1 MDQVSNVQF
10 DLKTVNGILGVDESY
25 KAPEKMLSLM
35 LDDKKRPETFKKFLE
50 VSTDMSFDWFHE
62 YYQDEQAERKSQKQD
77 FTPDSIARLLNKLV
91 EEDRSA
97 GEYFEPA
104 AGTGGVLIKRWW
116 NDRLE
121 DPVHLAHV
129 KQSVLDKNKGISI
142 FTYDPRN
149 YWYQVE
155 EMSDRAIPFLIFNM
169 AIRGM
174 NGVII
179 QCNSLS
185 RETKEVYFIRNNTS
199 DFLAFSEV
207 IKMPHIKKVEEF
219 YHIREWVK
227 EFK

>member
-1 MDQVSNVQF
+1 MIFNVS
-10 DLKTVNGILGVDESY
+10 TVNKILGIDESY
-25 KAPEKMLSLM
+25 KAPERMLNLI
-35 LDDKKRPETFKKFLE
+35 LDDEKRPEIFKKFLD

-77 FTPDSIARLLNKLV
+77 FTPDSIAQLLNDLV
-91 EEDRSA
+91 EKDRSA

-116 NDRLE
+116 NDRLK

-129 KQSVLDKNKGISI
+129 KKSVLNKNEGISI

-155 EMSDRAIPFLIFNM
+155 EMSDRALPFLIFNM
-169 AIRGM
+169 SIRGM
-174 NGVII
+174 NGAIV
-179 QCNSLS
+179 QCDSLS
-185 RETKEVYFIRNNTS
+185 RKTKEVYFIRNNTS
-199 DFLAFSEV
+199 DFLAFSDV
-207 IKMPHIKKVEEF
+207 IKMPHTKEVEEF
-219 YHIREWVK
+219 YHIKEWVK

>member
-1 MDQVSNVQF
+1 MIFNIS
-10 DLKTVNGILGVDESY
+10 TVNKILGIDESY
-25 KAPEKMLSLM
+25 KAPEKMLNLM
-35 LDDKKRPETFKKFLE
+35 LDDKKRPETFKKFLN

-77 FTPDSIARLLNKLV
+77 FTPDSIAQLLNDLV
-91 EEDRSA
+91 EKDRSA

-116 NDRLE
+116 NDRLK

-129 KQSVLDKNKGISI
+129 KKSVLDKNKGISI

-155 EMSDRAIPFLIFNM
+155 EMSDRALPFLIFNM
-169 AIRGM
+169 SIRGM
-174 NGVII
+174 NGAIV
-179 QCNSLS
+179 QCDSLS
-185 RETKEVYFIRNNTS
+185 RKTKEVYFIRNNTS
-199 DFLAFSEV
+199 DFLAFSDV
-207 IKMPHIKKVEEF
+207 IKMPRTKEVEDF
-219 YHIREWVK
+219 YHIKEWVK

>member
-1 MDQVSNVQF
+1 MQF

-77 FTPDSIARLLNKLV
+77 FTPDSIAQLLNKLI

-116 NDRLE
+116 NDRIE
-121 DPVHLAHV
+121 DPVHLVHI
-129 KQSVLDKNKGISI
+129 KQSVLDKNKGISL

-155 EMSDRAIPFLIFNM
+155 EMSDRAVPFLIFNM

-174 NGVII
+174 NGVIV
-179 QCNSLS
+179 QCDSLT
-185 RETKEVYFIRNNTS
+185 REAKDAYFIRNNS
-199 DFLAFSEV
+199 ADFLKFSEI
-207 IKMPHIKKVEEF
+207 IKLPHSKEVEHEL
-219 YHIREWVK
+219 HIDKWVTQ
-227 EFK
+227 FK

>member
-1 MDQVSNVQF
+1 MLF

-77 FTPDSIARLLNKLV
+77 FTPDSIAQLLNKLV
-91 EEDRSA
+91 EEDRST

-116 NDRLE
+116 NDRAE

-129 KQSVLDKNKGISI
+129 KQSVLDKNRGISL

-149 YWYQVE
+149 YWYQAE
-155 EMSDRAIPFLIFNM
+155 EMSDRAVPFLIFNM
-169 AIRGM
+169 SIRGM
-174 NGVII
+174 NGAIV
-179 QCNSLS
+179 QCDSLN
-185 RETKEVYFIRNNTS
+185 RKTKEVYFIRNSTS
-199 DFLAFSEV
+199 DYLAFSDV
-207 IKMPHIKKVEEF
+207 IKMPHNHEVEQF
-219 YHIREWVK
+219 YHIKEWVK

>member
-1 MDQVSNVQF
+1 MIFNVS
-10 DLKTVNGILGVDESY
+10 TVNKILGIDESY
-25 KAPEKMLSLM
+25 KAPERMLNLI
-35 LDDKKRPETFKKFLE
+35 LDDEKRPEIFKKFLD

-77 FTPDSIARLLNKLV
+77 FTPDSIAQLLNDLV
-91 EEDRSA
+91 EKDRSA

-116 NDRLE
+116 NDRLK

-129 KQSVLDKNKGISI
+129 KKSVLNKNEGISI

-155 EMSDRAIPFLIFNM
+155 EMSDRALPFLIFNM
-169 AIRGM
+169 SIRGM
-174 NGVII
+174 NGAIV
-179 QCNSLS
+179 QCDSLS
-185 RETKEVYFIRNNTS
+185 RKTKEVYFIRNNTS
-199 DFLAFSEV
+199 DFLAFSDV
-207 IKMPHIKKVEEF
+207 IKMPHTKEVEDF
-219 YHIREWVK
+219 YHIKEWVK

>member
-1 MDQVSNVQF
+1 MIFNVS
-10 DLKTVNGILGVDESY
+10 TVNKILGIDESY
-25 KAPEKMLSLM
+25 KAPERMLNLI
-35 LDDKKRPETFKKFLE
+35 LDDEKRPEIFKKFLD

-77 FTPDSIARLLNKLV
+77 FTPDSIAQLLNDLV
-91 EEDRSA
+91 EKDRSA

-116 NDRLE
+116 NDRLK

-129 KQSVLDKNKGISI
+129 KKSVLDKNKGISI

-155 EMSDRAIPFLIFNM
+155 EMSDRALPFLIFNM
-169 AIRGM
+169 SIRGM
-174 NGVII
+174 NGAIV
-179 QCNSLS
+179 QCDSLS
-185 RETKEVYFIRNNTS
+185 RKTKEVYFIRNNTS
-199 DFLAFSEV
+199 DFLAFSDV
-207 IKMPHIKKVEEF
+207 IKMPHTKEIEEF
-219 YHIREWVK
+219 YHISKWVK

>member
-1 MDQVSNVQF
+1 MIFNVSA
-10 DLKTVNGILGVDESY
+10 VNKILGIDESY
-25 KAPEKMLSLM
+25 KAPEKMLNLM

-77 FTPDSIARLLNKLV
+77 FTPDSIAQLLNDLIEK
-91 EEDRSA
+91 DRSA

-116 NDRLE
+116 DDRLK

-129 KQSVLDKNKGISI
+129 KKSVLNKNKGISI

-155 EMSDRAIPFLIFNM
+155 EMSDRALPFLIFNM
-169 AIRGM
+169 SIRGM
-174 NGVII
+174 NGAIV
-179 QCNSLS
+179 QCDSLS
-185 RETKEVYFIRNNTS
+185 RKTKEVYFIRNNTS
-199 DFLAFSEV
+199 DFLAFSDV
-207 IKMPHIKKVEEF
+207 IKMPHTKEVEDF
-219 YHIREWVK
+219 YHIKEWVK

>member
-1 MDQVSNVQF
+1 MIFNIS
-10 DLKTVNGILGVDESY
+10 TVNKILGIDESY
-25 KAPEKMLSLM
+25 KAPEKMLNLM
-35 LDDKKRPETFKKFLE
+35 LDDKKRPETFKKFLD

-77 FTPDSIARLLNKLV
+77 FTPDSIAQLLNDLV
-91 EEDRSA
+91 EKDRSA

-116 NDRLE
+116 DDRLK

-129 KQSVLDKNKGISI
+129 KKSVLNKNKGISI

-155 EMSDRAIPFLIFNM
+155 EMSDRALPFLIFNM
-169 AIRGM
+169 SIRGM
-174 NGVII
+174 NGAIV
-179 QCNSLS
+179 QCDSLS
-185 RETKEVYFIRNNTS
+185 RKTKEVYFIRNNTS
-199 DFLAFSEV
+199 DFLAFSDV
-207 IKMPHIKKVEEF
+207 IKMPHTKGVEDF
-219 YHIREWVK
+219 YHIKEWVK

>member
-1 MDQVSNVQF
+1 MQF

-77 FTPDSIARLLNKLV
+77 FTPDGIAQLLNKLV
-91 EEDRSA
+91 EEDRST

-116 NDRLE
+116 NDRIE

-129 KQSVLDKNKGISI
+129 KQSVLDKNRGISL

-149 YWYQVE
+149 YWYQAE
-155 EMSDRAIPFLIFNM
+155 EMSDRAVPFLIFNM
-169 AIRGM
+169 SIRGM
-174 NGVII
+174 NGVVV
-179 QCNSLS
+179 QCDSLN
-185 RETKEVYFIRNNTS
+185 RKAKEVYFIRNNTS
-199 DFLAFSEV
+199 DYLAFSDV
-207 IKMPHIKKVEEF
+207 IKMPHIKGVEQF
-219 YHIREWVK
+219 YHIKEWVK
-227 EFK
+227 EF